1 MKTQYIDDDGHD
13 GFPAFG
19 FRAGSDVK
27 IAHKQILPD
36 RLSAEFSILVSAKPK
51 SRRGGFL
58 FAVMNTYDT
67 VVELGVR
74 VAPEGINTTILT
86 LFYTGPTEY
95 YSRAIAN
102 FTVPKFTGRWIR
114 FAFRVALD
122 NVTLF
127 FNCLETETV
136 AVQRRPVEL
145 EFDSASTL
153 YIAQAGPTIEEP
165 YEGALDQLKI
175 YRDPNMAAQQCKTN
189 FEEFHYLDEDINN
202 EIYVERTDY
211 DRTYREGSST
221 SDDLGIFPPPPPPPD
236 GKNCL
241 QCGKEN
247 CCNVVSDHDKAAGRY
262 RGEKGDRGPRGPP
275 GESIRGPPGPPG
287 PPGSPGLP
295 ASEGSCSCNTTSILA
310 ALPERSSPAYA
321 VEGRAGSPG
330 PPGLPGPTGE
340 RGPPGYKGDKG
351 DRGERGPQGAS
362 GVQGIKGDPGRDGVQ
377 GPPGPPGPPGP
388 VEFENV
394 DPSWKTRGPFK
405 ESVIGGPLLR
415 TGVPGPKGEPGKQGP
430 SGPKGDRGAQ
440 GPKGPMGEAGHKGER
455 GDRGLP
461 GEKGSIGLKGDRGDP
476 GVDGIPGT
484 PGKLGDKG
492 EKGDLG
498 PPGPPGISVGSTDIS
513 SVVPNLAGIK
523 GEPGQ
528 KGEKGDRGSDGEA
541 GIPGVPGSVGASGG
555 PGEKGEPG
563 VDGAVGPVGPPGS
576 KGEKGDKG
584 PPGAV
589 IVAEGNAQIVTV
601 KGEKGEM
608 GKRGRRGKP
617 GPMGPPGPPGKAGD
631 IGLPGWMGRPGI
643 PGIGGQ
649 KGEKGDSGGPK
660 GDKGDRGQDGAPGK
674 DGIPGT
680 PGPPGPAGP
689 PGPQGLPGPPS
700 TGDIVKYVPV
710 PGPPGPP
717 GPPGQPGLSIQGP
730 KGEPGVVAAYGEAM
744 RYNLRPGRATAAPP
758 LVAHIKEELPIKV
771 VPGALTFHNKEV
783 LVRMTEASP
792 LGTMAFVIEEDALVI
807 RVKRGWQ
814 YIALGSLLT
823 TSAPPPPTTASP
835 PLKLPFEAS
844 NLVNHAIRS
853 ADGSHL
859 RLAALNEPSTG
870 DAHGVRGADYACYR
884 EARRAGLRATFRAM
898 LSSRVQNV
906 DSLVRLQDRKLPVV
920 NLHGELLYHSWAEM
934 FKGDGAPFQQQPVKI
949 YSFSGKNVLN
959 DPTWPVKVVW
969 HGALPNGER
978 ALDFSCDAWHN
989 SSRDKVGLAA
999 SLRSVGLLEQTP
1011 YSCDK
1016 KLIILCIEATSEG
1029 QKRKRRDI
1037 NLRIPQTSGIDS
1049 LKIILSRS
1057 IRI

>member
-1 MKTQYIDDDGHD
+1 MSYLLK
-13 GFPAFG
+13 
-19 FRAGSDVK
+19 
-27 IAHKQILPD
+27 
-36 RLSAEFSILVSAKPK
+36 
-51 SRRGGFL
+51 
-58 FAVMNTYDT
+58 
-67 VVELGVR
+67 
-74 VAPEGINTTILT
+74 
-86 LFYTGPTEY
+86 
-95 YSRAIAN
+95 
-102 FTVPKFTGRWIR
+102 
-114 FAFRVALD
+114 
-122 NVTLF
+122 
-127 FNCLETETV
+127 
-136 AVQRRPVEL
+136 
-145 EFDSASTL
+145 
-153 YIAQAGPTIEEP
+153 
-165 YEGALDQLKI
+165 GALDQLKI
-175 YRDPNMAAQQCKTN
+175 FRDPNMAAQQCKTN

-211 DRTYREGSST
+211 DRTYREGSGT
-221 SDDLGIFPPPPPPPD
+221 ADDLGVFPPPPPPPD
-236 GKNCL
+236 GKDCL

-247 CCNVVSDHDKAAGRY
+247 CCNFIPSDLDKAAGRY

-295 ASEGSCSCNTTSILA
+295 AAEGSCSCNITSILA
-310 ALPERSSPAYA
+310 ALPERSSSAYA

-330 PPGLPGPTGE
+330 PPGLPGPAGE
-340 RGPPGYKGDKG
+340 RGPSGHKGDKG

-362 GVQGIKGDPGRDGVQ
+362 GVQGIKGEPGKDGVQ

-415 TGVPGPKGEPGKQGP
+415 GGVPGPKGEVGKPGP
-430 SGPKGDRGAQ
+430 AGPKGDRGAQ
-440 GPKGPMGEAGHKGER
+440 GPKGPAGEPGHKGDR

-461 GEKGSIGLKGDRGDP
+461 GDKGSMGPKADRGDP

-484 PGKLGDKG
+484 PGKSGDKG

-498 PPGPPGISVGSTDIS
+498 PPGPPGISVGTTDIS

-528 KGEKGDRGSDGEA
+528 KGEKGDKGSDGEA
-541 GIPGVPGSVGASGG
+541 GVPGVSGSAGASGP
-555 PGEKGEPG
+555 PGEKGDPG

-576 KGEKGDKG
+576 KGDKGEKG

-608 GKRGRRGKP
+608 GKRGRRGKL
-617 GPMGPPGPPGKAGD
+617 GPMGPPGPPGKPGD

-643 PGIGGQ
+643 PGIEGP

-660 GDKGDRGQDGAPGK
+660 GDKGDRGQDGTPGK
-674 DGIPGT
+674 DGAPGP

-689 PGPQGLPGPPS
+689 TGPQGIPGPPAS
-700 TGDIVKYVPV
+700 GDAVKYVPV

-717 GPPGQPGLSIQGP
+717 GPPGHPGLSIQGP
-730 KGEPGVVAAYGEAM
+730 KGEPGIVAAYGEAV
-744 RYNLRPGRATAAPP
+744 RYNLRPGHKSSLDELRALRELEDLKEYSGRATAAPP
-758 LVAHIKEELPIKV
+758 LATHSKEELPVKV

-783 LVRMTEASP
+783 LGRMTESSP
-792 LGTMAFVIEEDALVI
+792 LGTMAFIIEEDALVI
-807 RVKRGWQ
+807 RVRRGWQ

-823 TSAPPPPTTASP
+823 TYTPPPLTTMSP

-844 NLVNHAIRS
+844 NLVNHAVRS

-870 DAHGVRGADYACYR
+870 NAHGVSGADYACYR

-898 LSSRVQNV
+898 LSSRTQNV

-934 FKGDGAPFQQQPVKI
+934 FKGDGAPFPQQPAKI

-959 DPTWPVKVVW
+959 DPTWPLKAVW

-978 ALDFSCDAWHN
+978 ALDFSCDSWHN

-999 SLRSVGLLEQTP
+999 SLRGTGLLEQTP
-1011 YSCDK
+1011 FSCDK
-1016 KLIILCIEATSEG
+1016 KLIMLCIEATSEG

-1037 NLRIPQTSGIDS
+1037 NL
-1049 LKIILSRS
+1049 
-1057 IRI
+1057 